1 MRPAW
6 TSRHQVAAGAVTR
19 SGRTTTVTVVPQPGR
34 ELTSRRPPTSSARS
48 VMLRSPYDP
57 PRPPGPGGLGGEAAA
72 VVGNAQERV
81 PAVAGQPDLDPAGL
95 RVLDSVLQRL
105 PGGAV
110 QRDLHVLGEL
120 AFGGVHPDIELP
132 DRTGQAGQPIG

>member
-1 MRPAW
+1 
-6 TSRHQVAAGAVTR
+6 
-19 SGRTTTVTVVPQPGR
+19 
-34 ELTSRRPPTSSARS
+34 
-48 VMLRSPYDP
+48 
-57 PRPPGPGGLGGEAAA
+57 
-72 VVGNAQERV
+72 
-81 PAVAGQPDLDPAGL
+81 LDPAGL
-95 RVLDSVLQRL
+95 RVLDNVLQRL